1 MLLRIIFERKA
12 FLILPS
18 SLLVMSPSLNALLGL
33 LATLAHC
40 YLAQA
45 VRFPVPLL
53 EPLLEERQ
61 ASAVPDFVI
70 TYGMQQSHRDGL
82 AVRA

>member
-1 MLLRIIFERKA
+1 
-12 FLILPS
+12 
-18 SLLVMSPSLNALLGL
+18 MSPSLNVLLGL
-33 LATLAHC
+33 LATLPNC

-61 ASAVPDFVI
+61 TSTVPDYVM
-70 TYGMQQSHRDGL
+70 TYGIQLSHRRGL
-82 AVRA
+82 AVQA